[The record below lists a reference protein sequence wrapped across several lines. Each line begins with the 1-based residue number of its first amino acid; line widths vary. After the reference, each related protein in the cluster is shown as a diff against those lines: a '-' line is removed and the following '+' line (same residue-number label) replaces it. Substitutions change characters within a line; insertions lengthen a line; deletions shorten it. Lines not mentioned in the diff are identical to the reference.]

1 MEFLVEMELRLP
13 PDMAAERRAE
23 LFTAEA
29 ARAGELARA
38 GTLRRLWRIPGRT
51 ANSGLWEAPDATAL
65 HAALE
70 SLPLWPWMDMRV
82 TALAAHPNDPGDGG
96 PADGRA

>member
-13 PDMAAERRAE
+13 PDMAADRRVE
-23 LFTAEA
+23 LLTAEA
-29 ARAGELARA
+29 VRARELARA

-51 ANSGLWEAPDATAL
+51 ANCGLWVASDATTL

-82 TALAAHPNDPGDGG
+82 TALAAHPNDPGD
-96 PADGRA
+96 ADGRA